1 MKNWEKR
8 YSSADD
14 NNHEIPL
21 SFNFDHNQAT
31 YHANKWHGIADKH
44 LNIAETHKDFGNEDL
59 ASLHYKY
66 AGNAQRLANH
76 YESLAH
82 SLRNLNKS
90 TKVPHNDG
98 KNKTRSCLNCGKDT
112 GDPIVN
118 ICSEKCHD
126 EFING

>member
-21 SFNFDHNQAT
+21 SFNFDPNQ
-31 YHANKWHGIADKH
+31 
-44 LNIAETHKDFGNEDL
+44 
-59 ASLHYKY
+59 
-66 AGNAQRLANH
+66 
-76 YESLAH
+76 
-82 SLRNLNKS
+82 S

-98 KNKTRSCLNCGKDT
+98 KNKTKSCLNCGKDT

-118 ICSEKCHD
+118 ICSENCRD